1 MPTLVHIAD
10 ARDARKIGR
19 GGIAPSKWRQ
29 PERRGVYAMPV
40 LPNYF
45 VSHQWMRE
53 LKRRGIR
60 AMVGVYFRIPD
71 REPVLIGHYGRQH
84 TPMSA
89 SRAVRVVMDAA
100 DARGYEVLLPR
111 KVEPTE
117 ITAIRPV
124 NRVVG
129 WRFFP
134 DSHRKPV
141 CGCPACSKG
150 EVKSRRLREAYESAF
165 RRPAGDDAG

>member
-1 MPTLVHIAD
+1 MPILVHIAD

-19 GGIAPSKWRQ
+19 TGLAVCRWRQ

-53 LKRRGIR
+53 LKRRGLR
-60 AMVGVYFRIPD
+60 TMVGVYFRVPD
-71 REPVLIGHYGRQH
+71 REAVLVGHYGKQH
-84 TPMSA
+84 TPMTA
-89 SRAVRVVMDAA
+89 SRAVRVIMEAV

-111 KVEPTE
+111 KIEARE
-117 ITAIRPV
+117 ISAIRAV

-129 WRFFP
+129 WRFYP
-134 DSHRKPV
+134 DSHGKHV

-150 EVKSRRLREAYESAF
+150 EIKSRRLRQAYEAAF
-165 RRPAGDDAG
+165 RNGAGRRA

>member
-10 ARDARKIGR
+10 ARDVRKIER
-19 GGIAPSKWRQ
+19 TGISPSRWRQ

-60 AMVGVYFRIPD
+60 TMAGVYFRLPD
-71 REPVLIGHYGRQH
+71 REPVLVGHYGVQH
-84 TPMSA
+84 RPMSA
-89 SRAVRVVMDAA
+89 SRAVRVIMDAA
-100 DARGYEVLLPR
+100 DARGYEVLVPR
-111 KVEPTE
+111 KIEARE
-117 ITAIRPV
+117 ISGVRPV

-129 WRFFP
+129 WRF
-134 DSHRKPV
+134 
-141 CGCPACSKG
+141 
-150 EVKSRRLREAYESAF
+150 
-165 RRPAGDDAG
+165 